1 LCSVASIFSP
11 KKFSVLFD
19 KMQAFY
25 PAKSKRKS
33 YGHSGSNKKAHS
45 TPPEQAFPPSS
56 ATAKI
61 KLP

>member
-1 LCSVASIFSP
+1 M
-11 KKFSVLFD
+11 LFA

-25 PAKSKRKS
+25 PVKSEPHIQHK
-33 YGHSGSNKKAHS
+33 NKKAHS
-45 TPPEQAFPPSS
+45 TPPERAFPPSS